1 MPIVLTFAGA
11 GPVRLG
17 MTLDETRKAL
27 SQQLTRGVAES
38 ADCYYFIDHNASV
51 GLLVRHGR
59 VVRLEV
65 ADPYHATSSG
75 LHPGDTE
82 QRAKQLCA
90 GRYELEGHTY
100 LPGATT

>member
-1 MPIVLTFAGA
+1 VPIVLTFAGA

-59 VVRLEV
+59 VVPGGHYLIVRSKGGHVLFIETDGRVVTRLRI
-65 ADPYHATSSG
+65 G
-75 LHPGDTE
+75 LIPAVYYPDGC
-82 QRAKQLCA
+82 L
-90 GRYELEGHTY
+90 
-100 LPGATT
+100 